1 MAGAQIYLGLLLSSI
16 KIFSANRGYFC

>member
-1 MAGAQIYLGLLLSSI
+1 MAGAQIYLGWLLSSI